1 MGVGFEN
8 TCTFSGKWNVS
19 RVVTR
24 LYRWV
29 YKILKTTL
37 VISLTAVPNQGDS
50 HSAGSQSVVI
60 TAVSQPGIQVR
71 ILWVANFRLHTCL
84 HSLAPQY
91 IREHLRTY
99 WAPSHKD
106 PDRWLFASS
115 YKHIVHILLYIFLI
129 ALYSHCIY
137 VITASLYKE
146 IFSSE
151 IHKIIT
157 SI

>member
-29 YKILKTTL
+29 SKILKTTL
-37 VISLTAVPNQGDS
+37 VISLTAVPHQGDS
-50 HSAGSQSVVI
+50 HSAECQLVVI
-60 TAVSQPGIQVR
+60 TAGSQSGIQAR

-84 HSLAPQY
+84 HSLASQY
-91 IREHLRTY
+91 IREQLRTY

-106 PDRWLFASS
+106 PERWLFASS

-146 IFSSE
+146 IFCSE